1 VALWGAVGIPGA
13 AGYFENRGSEMANQV
28 QRRTFMG
35 AAALSA
41 MSPAQ
46 VYAART
52 KKPMTLAI
60 GSDHAGF
67 PMKGPVIQI
76 LKSWGHT
83 VKDCGSFTPDP
94 VDFPDIAAAVCNE
107 VKSGRAQRGIMVC
120 GTGVGA
126 CIAANKVTG
135 IRAALCH
142 DVYSA
147 HQCVEHDDVNVLCM
161 GAWIIGIKL
170 AEEILAAYLNAEF
183 STDEDFRR
191 RVRKLGEME
200 RQR

>member
-1 VALWGAVGIPGA
+1 M
-13 AGYFENRGSEMANQV
+13 SEI

-35 AAALSA
+35 AAGLSA
-41 MSPAQ
+41 VSAAQ
-46 VYAART
+46 QNTGAR
-52 KKPMTLAI
+52 KPPMKLAI

-83 VKDCGSFTPDP
+83 VKDCGSFTPES

-126 CIAANKVTG
+126 SIAANKVSG

-161 GAWIIGIKL
+161 GAWIIGIRV

-183 STDEDFRR
+183 STSEEFRR

>member
-1 VALWGAVGIPGA
+1 
-13 AGYFENRGSEMANQV
+13 MASKI

-35 AAALSA
+35 AAGLSA
-41 MSPAQ
+41 VSPAQ
-46 VYAART
+46 QNTRAA
-52 KKPMTLAI
+52 KPPMKLAI

-76 LKSWGHT
+76 LKSWGHS
-83 VKDCGSFTPDP
+83 VKDCGSFTPEP
-94 VDFPDIAAAVCNE
+94 VDFPDIAAALCNE

-126 CIAANKVTG
+126 SIAANKVNG

-161 GAWIIGIKL
+161 GAWIIGIKV

-183 STDEDFRR
+183 STSEEFRR